1 MLGDFQ
7 TLWRSAKKPRWRMT
21 KDSFRH
27 FLGSFA
33 SVSVYRA
40 VGKDFKVFWV
50 DGVTLCDK
58 IKSPSF
64 AAAAIL
70 GAWLSLPQL
79 YRLAEYIDCV

>member
-1 MLGDFQ
+1 
-7 TLWRSAKKPRWRMT
+7 MT

-64 AAAAIL
+64 AAAAAIL
-70 GAWLSLPQL
+70 GPG
-79 YRLAEYIDCV
+79 

>member
-1 MLGDFQ
+1 
-7 TLWRSAKKPRWRMT
+7 MT

-70 GAWLSLPQL
+70 GPGWAFLN
-79 YRLAEYIDCV
+79 YIVSKNI